1 MRLRKAPAL
10 TMAWLLLVACPAQ
23 ALAQAAW
30 EYSPYEAIVWLALE
44 PVPQLPSSLVSAL
57 GDSIASRTLAM
68 WDGVL
73 HVQVD
78 APPPALQSILVNDL
92 DTVTADAIAAAA
104 SREALDTDKLYLT
117 AITYRAGTIVV
128 RMRELDGRTRQLGPV
143 VERTCATTDALALEL
158 SDALTECFTPLAR
171 IEQVDSQTIV
181 ARLRA
186 AGLIGNPAS
195 PALIE
200 PGMVLRPVIRRN
212 DRTGLPAKGGIQPI
226 PWSFLTVEKRQS
238 ALLECT
244 LRSGYRAAI
253 PARGG
258 ARIERMALLVR
269 PQQKATTLF
278 LRSRSDAEKPLVAY
292 EVHRRLKDGEKTELV
307 GITDNRGSLVVPPGD
322 GSLETL
328 VVKNGR
334 QLLARLPLVP
344 GYEETLTA
352 RIVDDEGRLAA
363 EGFVEALSS
372 RVLDLVAR
380 REILA
385 ARIRSRIKE
394 GKTREAQQLL
404 DEFRRLETR
413 TDLNR
418 ELDRFRQQV
427 ATNDKQTQQRIDRV
441 FADAQKLLLLK
452 PLSDELLTQL
462 TREVTGAK
470 AGGQ

>member
-10 TMAWLLLVACPAQ
+10 ALAWLLIATCPATV
-23 ALAQAAW
+23 LAQAAW
-30 EYSPYEAIVWLALE
+30 EYTPYQAIVWLALE
-44 PVPQLPSSLVSAL
+44 PVPQLPPTIIASL
-57 GDSIASRTLAM
+57 GDSVASRTRAM
-68 WDGVL
+68 WAGVL
-73 HVQVD
+73 HVQVE
-78 APPPALQSILVNDL
+78 APPAALQSFLLSDL
-92 DTVTADAIAAAA
+92 DSITADAVAAGA
-104 SREALDTDKLYLT
+104 SREALEADKLYLT
-117 AITYRAGTIVV
+117 AVTPRAGAIALRV
-128 RMRELDGRTRQLGPV
+128 REHDCRTRQLGPV
-143 VERTCATTDALALEL
+143 VERTCATIDELALALC
-158 SDALTECFTPLAR
+158 DALTECFTPLAR
-171 IEQVDSQTIV
+171 IEQADDRTLV

-186 AGLIGNPAS
+186 AGLIENPAS
-195 PALIE
+195 PALVE

-226 PWSFLTVEKRQS
+226 PWSFLTVEKRLN

-253 PARGG
+253 PALGG
-258 ARIERMALLVR
+258 ARIERLALLVR
-269 PQQKATTLF
+269 PRHEATTLV
-278 LRSRSDAEKPLVAY
+278 LRSRSDAEKPLVGY
-292 EVHRRLKDGEKTELV
+292 EVHRRLKDGDKTELL
-307 GITDNRGSLVVPPGD
+307 GITDNRGSLAVPPGD

-344 GYEETLTA
+344 GYEQTLTA
-352 RIVDDEGRLAA
+352 SIVDDEGRLAA

-385 ARIRSRIKE
+385 ARIRARVKD
-394 GKTREAQQLL
+394 GKTDDAQRLL

-413 TDLNR
+413 ADLNR

-427 ATNDKQTQQRIDRV
+427 ATNDKQTQQRIDKV

-470 AGGQ
+470 AEA